1 MPRISPIL
9 KEPAWELRSGRSYWP
24 GVGLGVGCGLA
35 VGDAAAADEEDAV
48 AEADADEDDEPL
60 GTGVTIGVGLG
71 EGKIVLATFANER
84 AKMSTKMT
92 KTITTQIRARLSLR
106 GGSEPRYPADGAPER

>member
-48 AEADADEDDEPL
+48 AEADAEEDDEPL

-106 GGSEPRYPADGAPER
+106 GGSEPRYPADGALER